1 LRGPRDRVGD
11 AILLFPNTHL
21 VRRVVVLVGRIQC
34 VLQRDVQDLGGILQV
49 GVAMGLERGLHGPD
63 RYRQDVRAERFVR

>member
-1 LRGPRDRVGD
+1 
-11 AILLFPNTHL
+11 
-21 VRRVVVLVGRIQC
+21 VLVGRIQC